1 MIKSVSVVTRKAG
14 MSVEDFQS
22 YWRDVHGPLVA
33 RAPGVRRYIQ
43 SHTLPELY
51 NGEKPPDYDGIVEIW
66 WDSREAM
73 DSARTTSE
81 MQAAAADSANFIGES
96 IRLLTTEVPLI
107 DAFASPRE
115 RQGMVKYV
123 AFLMKK
129 DGVPIEEFQR
139 HWRDVHGPINV
150 QAITT
155 MRRYVQT
162 HVLPESF
169 AGDNPPPF
177 AGLPEAWFD
186 SVEAFRGRPRD
197 PNAPRD
203 ERWAD
208 VCSGQKDI
216 FTREVIIV
224 D

>member
-1 MIKSVSVVTRKAG
+1 
-14 MSVEDFQS
+14 MSVEEFQT

-33 RAPGVRRYIQ
+33 KVPGLRRYIQ
-43 SHTLPELY
+43 SPTLPELY
-51 NGEKPPDYDGIVEIW
+51 DNEKQPDYDGVAELW
-66 WDSREAM
+66 FDSPEAL
-73 DSARTTSE
+73 DAARKSPE
-81 MQAAAADSANFIGES
+81 MQAVRADAQNFVASSVNLVGS
-96 IRLLTTEVPLI
+96 EVALI
-107 DAFASPRE
+107 DDFPSPRD
-115 RQGMVKYV
+115 RQSMVRYV

-129 DGVPIEEFQR
+129 DGVPIDEFQR

-150 QAITT
+150 QAIKG

-162 HVLPESF
+162 HVLPEAFNS
-169 AGDNPPPF
+169 GIPPIY

-203 ERWAD
+203 ENWPN

-216 FTREVIIV
+216 FTREVVIV
-224 D
+224 E